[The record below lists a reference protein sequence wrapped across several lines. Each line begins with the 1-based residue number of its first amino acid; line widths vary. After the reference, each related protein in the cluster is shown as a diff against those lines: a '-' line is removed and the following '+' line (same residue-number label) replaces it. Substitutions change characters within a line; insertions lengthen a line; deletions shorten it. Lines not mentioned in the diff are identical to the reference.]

1 MNVIGRGA
9 LARLEMANPSQ
20 RKVMFGLVDVGSE
33 NRKIIPLINR
43 SKRPMVVQLIDEG
56 QHIHG
61 GT

>member
-1 MNVIGRGA
+1 M
-9 LARLEMANPSQ
+9 ARLEMANPSQ